1 MKAGSVE
8 LTPEKAAVIGNI
20 AIISDLH
27 LGMESV
33 LQERGF
39 ALPRVQI
46 RDVLKGVEGI
56 VEKYGIERLVIA
68 GDFKHEFSRNM
79 PYEWEDVE
87 EFLSKFSEL
96 EILAV
101 RGNHDNFLAA
111 ILAKRGIELV
121 ESVEIEGYTVIHG
134 HKELESI
141 KDSIK
146 AGRII
151 MGHEHPVVRIRY
163 EGGIYTFPC
172 YLRYRGDAEIIVLP
186 AFSPIVSGSDV
197 LSIDSFLSPLLP
209 DVESVEVY
217 AIEDDVFYLGRV
229 KDLRRVASEI

>member
-1 MKAGSVE
+1 MKVGGVE
-8 LTPEKAAVIGNI
+8 LTPEKAAVIGST
-20 AIISDLH
+20 AVISDLH

-46 RDVLKGVEGI
+46 RDVIRGVEEI
-56 VEKYGIERLVIA
+56 VEKYDIERLVIA

-87 EFLSKFSEL
+87 EFLSSFSEL

-111 ILAKRGIELV
+111 ILARRGIELV
-121 ESVEIEGYTVIHG
+121 ESVEIVGYTVVHG
-134 HKELESI
+134 HREL
-141 KDSIK
+141 DSIN

-151 MGHEHPVVRIRY
+151 MGHEHPVVRVRY

-172 YLRYRGDAEIIVLP
+172 YLRYRGGAEIIVLP
-186 AFSPIVSGSDV
+186 AFSPIVSGSDI

-209 DVESVEVY
+209 DVEDVEVY

-229 KDLRRVASEI
+229 KDLRRVAGEI

>member
-1 MKAGSVE
+1 MKVGCVE
-8 LTPEKAAVIGNI
+8 LTPEKAAVIDST
-20 AIISDLH
+20 AVISDLH
-27 LGMESV
+27 LGIESV

-46 RDVLKGVEGI
+46 RDVIGGVEEI
-56 VEKYGIERLVIA
+56 VERYGIERLVIA

-87 EFLSKFSEL
+87 EFLSNFSEL
-96 EILAV
+96 EIVAV

-111 ILAKRGIELV
+111 ILARRGIELV
-121 ESVEIEGYTVIHG
+121 ESIKVGDYTVLHG
-134 HKELESI
+134 HKEIGEGQP
-141 KDSIK
+141 
-146 AGRII
+146 GRII
-151 MGHEHPVVRIRY
+151 MGHEHPVVRVRY

-172 YLRYRGDAEIIVLP
+172 YLRYRGSAEVIVLP
-186 AFSPIVSGSDV
+186 AFSPIVSGSDI

-209 DVESVEVY
+209 EVEDVEVY

-229 KDLRRVASEI
+229 KELRRVAGEV

>member
-1 MKAGSVE
+1 MKVSSVE
-8 LTPEKAAVIGNI
+8 LTPEKAAIIGST

-46 RDVLKGVEGI
+46 RDVIRGVEKI
-56 VEKYGIERLVIA
+56 VEKYGVERLVIA

-87 EFLSKFSEL
+87 EFLARFSEL
-96 EILAV
+96 EIVAV

-111 ILAKRGIELV
+111 ILAKQGIKLV
-121 ESVEIEGYTVIHG
+121 ESFEVGGYTILHG
-134 HKELESI
+134 HKEIEGERPG
-141 KDSIK
+141 K
-146 AGRII
+146 II

-172 YLRYRGDAEIIVLP
+172 YLRYRGSEEIFVLP
-186 AFSPIVSGSDV
+186 AFSPIVSGSDI

-209 DVESVEVY
+209 DVENVEVY

-229 KDLRRVASEI
+229 RELRRVAGEI

>member
-1 MKAGSVE
+1 MKVSSVE
-8 LTPEKAAVIGNI
+8 LTPEKAVVIGST

-46 RDVLKGVEGI
+46 REVIKSFEEI
-56 VEKYGIERLVIA
+56 VEKYDIERLVIA

-87 EFLSKFSEL
+87 EFLSNFSEL

-121 ESVEIEGYTVIHG
+121 ESVEIGGYTVVHG
-134 HKELESI
+134 HKEI
-141 KDSIK
+141 DSMK
-146 AGRII
+146 AGKII
-151 MGHEHPVVRIRY
+151 MGHEHPVVRVRY

-172 YLRYRGDAEIIVLP
+172 YLRYRDRGKEIIVLP

-197 LSIDSFLSPLLP
+197 LSIDFFLSPLLP
-209 DVESVEVY
+209 DVEDVEVY

-229 KDLRRVASEI
+229 KELRRVVGEI

>member
-1 MKAGSVE
+1 MKVSSVE
-8 LTPEKAAVIGNI
+8 LTPEKAAVIGST

-46 RDVLKGVEGI
+46 RDVIRSVEEI
-56 VEKYGIERLVIA
+56 VEKYSIKRLVIA

-87 EFLSKFSEL
+87 EFLAKFSGL
-96 EILAV
+96 EIVAV

-121 ESVEIEGYTVIHG
+121 ESVEIDDYTVVHG
-134 HKELESI
+134 HKEL
-141 KDSIK
+141 DSIN

-151 MGHEHPVVRIRY
+151 MGHEHPVVRVRY

-172 YLRYRGDAEIIVLP
+172 YLRYRGDADIIVLP

-197 LSIDSFLSPLLP
+197 LSIDSFLSPMLP
-209 DVESVEVY
+209 DVEDVEVY

-229 KDLRRVASEI
+229 KELRRVVGEI

>member
-1 MKAGSVE
+1 ME
-8 LTPEKAAVIGNI
+8 INDITFTPEKAAVIGST

-46 RDVLKGVEGI
+46 RDVIRGVEEI
-56 VEKYGIERLVIA
+56 VEKYSIERLVIA

-87 EFLSKFSEL
+87 EFLAKFSGL
-96 EILAV
+96 EIVAV

-121 ESVEIEGYTVIHG
+121 ESVEIDDYTVVHG
-134 HKELESI
+134 HKEL
-141 KDSIK
+141 DSIN

-151 MGHEHPVVRIRY
+151 MGHEHPVVRVRY

-172 YLRYRGDAEIIVLP
+172 YLRYRGDADIIVLP

-197 LSIDSFLSPLLP
+197 LSIDSFLSPMLP
-209 DVESVEVY
+209 DVEDVEVY

-229 KDLRRVASEI
+229 KELRRVVGEI